1 MSCMS
6 NKTCKDCGSGTRVAK
21 YPGPRCHTCHYAKK
35 RADRKR
41 NHDRYVQKKYGLDPG
56 DYEALYR
63 AQGGRCYICQRA
75 TGKSKN
81 LAVDHDHSHCS
92 REQGC
97 RECVRGLLCSRCN
110 HDLLG
115 HCRDSVEMLQRAIDY
130 LKDPPARRFLTDE
143 PGEDTVS

>member
-1 MSCMS
+1 
-6 NKTCKDCGSGTRVAK
+6 G
-21 YPGPRCHTCHYAKK
+21 
-35 RADRKR
+35 
-41 NHDRYVQKKYGLDPG
+41 Q
-56 DYEALYR
+56 YETLYR

-81 LAVDHDHSHCS
+81 LAVDHDHSHCP

-97 RECVRGLLCSRCN
+97 KDCVRGLLCSRCN

-130 LKDPPARRFLTDE
+130 LKDPPARRILPDGGGDDRVDGWTTTRQPLPWLVPPMTLTR
-143 PGEDTVS
+143 SLLS